1 MAYTSKQVS
10 HTASTQ
16 PLGAHSIP
24 ARSWVSVSKCLRAGR
39 GERHRIMVCFL
50 TTAALNLL
58 MQKWTKCP
66 HPLPWS
72 VPSPCTQR
80 LARQLQLEGLETLD
94 QLWGKLLEH
103 SVMSHRRFGSP
114 ALRSPALA
122 ETDRC
127 QEAPHT
133 WSPYHPASC
142 SSGTQAHLQPQAPPL
157 PMHFNPGPGPL
168 PAGAA
173 SHCTRKC
180 SRSPCSPAARPRP
193 GSGHPS

>member
-1 MAYTSKQVS
+1 MDPGECRGGLYLQAGVPHCQHAAIGGPLHPRQV
-10 HTASTQ
+10 
-16 PLGAHSIP
+16 LG
-24 ARSWVSVSKCLRAGR
+24 VSVEVLGGGKRR
-39 GERHRIMVCFL
+39 ETQVMVCFL

-103 SVMSHRRFGSP
+103 SMMSHRRFGSP

-157 PMHFNPGPGPL
+157 PMHFNPKPGRP
-168 PAGAA
+168 
-173 SHCTRKC
+173 TR
-180 SRSPCSPAARPRP
+180 RSCQSL
-193 GSGHPS
+193 HTKMLT